1 MCTHFHLRLGIDIYV
16 YSTEA
21 ALLLH
26 IRNINE
32 HLLYVKDSTG
42 MWKNK
47 DE

>member
-16 YSTEA
+16 YSTVA
-21 ALLLH
+21 ALH
-26 IRNINE
+26 IRNVNE

-42 MWKNK
+42 MWKNR